1 MFVVI
6 DPKKNQVKCKNDA
19 DRKMVKALDEIPWKE
34 RQWGHVVARNAIAS
48 KAKLGLGVKKQ
59 GKSKNV
65 KSR

>member
-1 MFVVI
+1 
-6 DPKKNQVKCKNDA
+6 
-19 DRKMVKALDEIPWKE
+19 MVKALDEIPWKE